1 MIQEI
6 IPTEWKERR
15 AGKVKVY
22 DLTEANLVKPAVF
35 TSDHHAHF
43 LFLVEKLSQKD
54 EHSGKHVS
62 IPGSA
67 VRIRCRGGSLS
78 VNNRK
83 LLQLVMNSDA
93 YRRGIVR
100 VDHSDPTGFWRDV
113 GMVQTKTVEI
123 PVFDFQ
129 PGVLQFNELAP
140 RLKNVKEEKDEDGNV
155 VPPVKLQSVAD
166 VPA

>member
-1 MIQEI
+1 MIQEM
-6 IPTEWKERR
+6 IPKEWKE
-15 AGKVKVY
+15 GKKVF
-22 DLTEANLVKPAVF
+22 DLTEADLVKEAVF
-35 TSDHHAHF
+35 TSDNHSHF
-43 LFLVEKLSQKD
+43 LFLQEKLSRLD
-54 EHSGKHVS
+54 EHTKKHVS
-62 IPGSA
+62 IPNSA

-83 LLQLVMNSDA
+83 LLELVMESDA

-113 GMVQTKTVEI
+113 GMVTTKTVEI

-129 PGVLQFNELAP
+129 PGVLQFKELAP
-140 RLKNVKEEKDEDGNV
+140 RLKQVKEEVDEDGNV

>member
-1 MIQEI
+1 MLQEI
-6 IPTEWKERR
+6 IPREWKEART
-15 AGKVKVY
+15 GKVF
-22 DLTEANLVKPAVF
+22 DLTNANLAKAAVF

-43 LFLVEKLSQKD
+43 LFLVEKQSAKD
-54 EHSGKHVS
+54 EHTGKHVS

-78 VNNRK
+78 VNNKK
-83 LLQLVMNSDA
+83 LLELVMDCDA

-113 GMVQTKTVEI
+113 GMVETKTVEI

-129 PGVLQFNELAP
+129 PGVLQFKDLSP
-140 RLKNVKEEKDEDGNV
+140 RLKQVKVEKDEDGNV
-155 VPPVKLQSVAD
+155 VEPAKLHDIAELTT
-166 VPA
+166 